1 MQQEQLVQIIKVAVK
16 VAFTKCNRMQVK
28 APTEATLD
36 AENNRKM
43 SLDLSAWIR
52 ANQENKGKRIHSYIL
67 CKSK

>member
-1 MQQEQLVQIIKVAVK
+1 M
-16 VAFTKCNRMQVK
+16 AFTNATDAGK

-52 ANQENKGKRIHSYIL
+52 ANQENKEKNSQLYIMQ
-67 CKSK
+67 K